1 MAQRGRTISLYLLNG
16 SVTGIIK
23 YTLPNWTGVIYKIP
37 RTELDNCKSRADL
50 QQSGVY
56 FLFGKSD
63 ETGESVVYVGQA
75 GLRKNGNGLLGR
87 ILEHSRNPEKDYWTE
102 AVAITTTNNSFGP
115 TEISYLEN
123 QFTQLAIK
131 ANRYG
136 VKNGN
141 DPNPGN
147 ITEEKESEL
156 EEFIDYAKVVM
167 GILGHKVFIPLD
179 EVIDDVPNTNAAKL
193 YLKKR
198 GSEATGS
205 LTSEGFVVC
214 KGSKLTASPVP
225 SCPDWLKNFRM
236 QYANKITKDFVL
248 MEDIVF
254 NSPSAAAGFCVFGSE
269 NGRIAWKTESG
280 KTLKELE
287 SEV

>member
-16 SVTGIIK
+16 SVTGTIK

-37 RTELDNCKSRADL
+37 RTELEACKSREDL
-50 QQSGVY
+50 KQSGVY

-63 ETGESVVYVGQA
+63 EDGKSVVYVGQA
-75 GLRKNGNGLLGR
+75 GIRKNGNGLLGR
-87 ILEHSRNPEKDYWTE
+87 IVEHAKNPDKDYWTE

-123 QFTQLAIK
+123 QFTQLAMK
-131 ANRYG
+131 ANRYV
-136 VKNGN
+136 VKNAN

-167 GILGHKVFIPLD
+167 GILGHKVFIPLN
-179 EVIDDVPNTNAAKL
+179 EACENTASQKTIEL
-193 YLKKR
+193 FLSLR
-198 GSEATGS
+198 GIKAMGL
-205 LTSEGFVVC
+205 LTSEGVVVC
-214 KGSKLTASPVP
+214 KGSQVHPEPTASCGEWIKKLRATHI
-225 SCPDWLKNFRM
+225 S
-236 QYANKITKDFVL
+236 KITSDFTVS
-248 MEDIVF
+248 EDIIF
-254 NSPSAAAGFCVFGSE
+254 GSPSAAASFCIFRE
-269 NGRIAWKTESG
+269 ANGRTAWKTESG

-287 SEV
+287 NEV

>member
-16 SVTGIIK
+16 SVTGVIK

-37 RTELDNCKSRADL
+37 RTELDSCKKRVDL

-63 ETGESVVYVGQA
+63 ETGENVVYVGQA

-87 ILEHSRNPEKDYWTE
+87 ILEHARNPEKDYWTE
-102 AVAITTTNNSFGP
+102 AIAITTTNNSFGP

-123 QFTQLAIK
+123 QFTQLAK
-131 ANRYG
+131 NANRYI

-156 EEFIDYAKVVM
+156 EEFIDYAKVIM
-167 GILGHKVFIPLD
+167 GIVGHKVFIPLD
-179 EVIDDVPNTNAAKL
+179 EAINDTPNEKVIKL
-193 YLKKR
+193 FLKKR
-198 GSEATGS
+198 GAEAVGL
-205 LTSEGFVVC
+205 LTSEGIVVC
-214 KGSKLTASPVP
+214 KDSKISSSPTP
-225 SCPDWLKNFRM
+225 SCPEWIKNLRKEH
-236 QYANKITKDFVL
+236 ASKINEDFVL
-248 MEDIVF
+248 TDNICF
-254 NSPSAAAGFCVFGSE
+254 SSPSAASGFCVMGSD
-269 NGRIAWKTESG
+269 NGRMSWKSESG
-280 KTLKELE
+280 KTLKDLE
-287 SEV
+287 EES

>member
-16 SVTGIIK
+16 SVTGVIK

-37 RTELDNCKSRADL
+37 RTELESCKKRPDL

-63 ETGESVVYVGQA
+63 ENNDNVVYVGQA
-75 GLRKNGNGLLGR
+75 GVRKNGNGLLGR
-87 ILEHSRNPEKDYWTE
+87 IWEHTKNPDKDYWTE
-102 AVAITTTNNSFGP
+102 AVAITTTNNTFGP

-131 ANRYG
+131 ANRYT
-136 VKNGN
+136 VKNAN

-167 GILGHKVFIPLD
+167 GIL
-179 EVIDDVPNTNAAKL
+179 
-193 YLKKR
+193 
-198 GSEATGS
+198 
-205 LTSEGFVVC
+205 
-214 KGSKLTASPVP
+214 
-225 SCPDWLKNFRM
+225 
-236 QYANKITKDFVL
+236 
-248 MEDIVF
+248 
-254 NSPSAAAGFCVFGSE
+254 
-269 NGRIAWKTESG
+269 
-280 KTLKELE
+280 
-287 SEV
+287 

>member
-16 SVTGIIK
+16 SVTGVIK

-37 RTELDNCKSRADL
+37 RTELESCKKRVDL

-63 ETGESVVYVGQA
+63 ENNDNVVYVGQA
-75 GLRKNGNGLLGR
+75 GIRKNGNGLLGR
-87 ILEHSRNPEKDYWTE
+87 ILEHAKNPEKDYWTE
-102 AVAITTTNNSFGP
+102 AVAITTTNNTFGP

-123 QFTQLAIK
+123 QFTQLAMK
-131 ANRYG
+131 ANRYI
-136 VKNGN
+136 VKNAN

-167 GILGHKVFIPLD
+167 GIVGHKVFIPLD
-179 EVIDDVPNTNAAKL
+179 EVLDNIPNKNVVKL
-193 YLKKR
+193 QLKKR
-198 GSEATGS
+198 GAEATGL
-205 LTSEGFVVC
+205 LTSEGIVVC
-214 KGSKLTASPVP
+214 KGSKLTAKSTP
-225 SCPDWLKNFRM
+225 SCPDWLKNLRK
-236 QYANKITKDFVL
+236 QYAHKITKDFIL
-248 MEDIVF
+248 TEDIVF
-254 NSPSAAAGFCVFGSE
+254 NSPSAAAGFCVLGSE
-269 NGRIAWKTESG
+269 NGRIAWRTESG

>member
-16 SVTGIIK
+16 SVTGTIK

-37 RTELDNCKSRADL
+37 RTELDACKSREDL
-50 QQSGVY
+50 KQSGVY

-63 ETGESVVYVGQA
+63 EDGKSVVYVGQA
-75 GLRKNGNGLLGR
+75 GVRKNGNGLLGR
-87 ILEHSRNPEKDYWTE
+87 ILEHAKNPEKDYWTE

-156 EEFIDYAKVVM
+156 EEFIDYSKIVM

-179 EVIDDVPNTNAAKL
+179 EVIDNIPNTNTIKL

-198 GSEATGS
+198 GAEAIGL
-205 LTSEGFVVC
+205 LTSEGIVVS
-214 KGSKLTASPVP
+214 KGSKLSSSPTP
-225 SCPDWLKNFRM
+225 SCPDWLKNLRIE
-236 QYANKITKDFVL
+236 YSDKITKDFVL
-248 MEDIVF
+248 TEDIVF
-254 NSPSAAAGFCVFGSE
+254 SSPSAASGFCVFGSD
-269 NGRIAWKTESG
+269 NGRISWKTEAG
-280 KTLKELE
+280 KSLKDIE
-287 SEV
+287 SEI

>member
-1 MAQRGRTISLYLLNG
+1 MAQRGKAISLYLLNG
-16 SVTGIIK
+16 SVTGTIK

-37 RTELDNCKSRADL
+37 RTELDSCKQRADL

-87 ILEHSRNPEKDYWTE
+87 ILEHARNPEKDYWTE
-102 AVAITTTNNSFGP
+102 AIAITTTNNSFGP

-123 QFTQLAIK
+123 QFTQLAK
-131 ANRYG
+131 NANRYV

-147 ITEEKESEL
+147 ITEEKQSEL
-156 EEFIDYAKVVM
+156 EEFIDNAKVVM
-167 GILGHKVFIPLD
+167 GIVGHKVFIPLD
-179 EVIDDVPNTNAAKL
+179 EAIDNVPNEKVIKL
-193 YLKKR
+193 SLKKR
-198 GSEATGS
+198 GAEATGL
-205 LTSEGFVVC
+205 LTSEGIVVC
-214 KGSKLTASPVP
+214 KGSKINSSPTP
-225 SCPDWLKNFRM
+225 SCPEWIKNLHKE
-236 QYANKITKDFVL
+236 YASKISETFVL
-248 MEDIVF
+248 TDNISF
-254 NSPSAAAGFCVFGSE
+254 PSPSAASGFCVMGAD
-269 NGRIAWKTESG
+269 NGRISWKDESG

-287 SEV
+287 GEV

>member
-75 GLRKNGNGLLGR
+75 GIRKNGNGLLGR
-87 ILEHSRNPEKDYWTE
+87 IVEHAKNPDKDYWTE

-179 EVIDDVPNTNAAKL
+179 EVIDDTPNANVVKL

-198 GSEATGS
+198 GADATGL
-205 LTSEGFVVC
+205 LTSEGIVVC
-214 KGSKLTASPVP
+214 KGSKLTATPTP
-225 SCPDWLKNFRM
+225 SCQNCLKNFRE
-236 QYANKITKDFVL
+236 QYANKITADFVL
-248 MEDIVF
+248 TEDIIF
-254 NSPSAAAGFCVFGSE
+254 NSPSAAAGFCVFSSE